1 MCWRET
7 FPTSS
12 PEHILRIVYRYGRSP
27 HFGWPHPLR
36 SQSLTIHHMEK
47 PKKKV
52 RERTVTLAPVLPT
65 QPAQRKPR
73 SARMHGHGQ
82 KREAKKKKNKSFNR
96 RGHAAERASDGQAK
110 QLASSER
117 EEKNPGK
124 RWKRRRGG
132 GFGEV
137 VVQRF
142 ASVLLRCARARC
154 VRFWPRATGGR
165 ESGRG
170 IDRSLCWQIPGSGA
184 RRLLSRDAP
193 RKKRRA
199 PPTARPIAP
208 REWPLPLPMTN
219 PLLCLVQIIRT
230 NFGCGFCCWLERGR
244 WGPAG
249 D

>member
-132 GFGEV
+132 GSGRWWCSASLRFCCDARGRAAWGFG
-137 VVQRF
+137 
-142 ASVLLRCARARC
+142 RARRGGGSQGEGSIARS
-154 VRFWPRATGGR
+154 VDRFRAP
-165 ESGRG
+165 GRG
-170 IDRSLCWQIPGSGA
+170 GCYHATRQEKNGGLRQQRGPSPLANGLCHCQWQIPFFV
-184 RRLLSRDAP
+184 
-193 RKKRRA
+193 
-199 PPTARPIAP
+199 
-208 REWPLPLPMTN
+208 
-219 PLLCLVQIIRT
+219 LCK
-230 NFGCGFCCWLERGR
+230 
-244 WGPAG
+244 
-249 D
+249 